1 METYP
6 FSSVGMLQQLWCL
19 PQYEYRYEWAPLHRE
34 DIFLKKKQKQKETRK
49 GILFCSECYAKS
61 MVTTFY
67 SAVSFEMFINQTEE
81 FHLSCNRILAS

>member
-34 DIFLKKKQKQKETRK
+34 DIFLKKNKNKKKLGKVYYFVVNAMLNLWSLLSIQPSYLKCLSTKQRNF
-49 GILFCSECYAKS
+49 ISP
-61 MVTTFY
+61 VTEY
-67 SAVSFEMFINQTEE
+67 
-81 FHLSCNRILAS
+81 